1 MALFSVPTFSK
12 KGGRCPGNFQKFAKF
27 FEKKVGKPNFKVGTP
42 TFRWAENGQFFASL
56 QVFKTA
62 VKQLQK
68 SLKILK
74 NQLHIDDYSA
84 FLH

>member
-12 KGGRCPGNFQKFAKF
+12 KGGRCPGNFQKFANF

-56 QVFKTA
+56 QGFKTA
-62 VKQLQK
+62 SKK
-68 SLKILK
+68 TSKIPK
-74 NQLHIDDYSA
+74 IQLHIDDYSSA
-84 FLH
+84 LH